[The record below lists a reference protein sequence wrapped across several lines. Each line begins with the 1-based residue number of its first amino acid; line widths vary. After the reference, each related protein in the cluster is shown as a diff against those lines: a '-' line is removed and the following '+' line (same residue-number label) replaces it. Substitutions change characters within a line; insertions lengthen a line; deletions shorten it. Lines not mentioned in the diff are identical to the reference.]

1 MAARL
6 NQNYRLVLDAIAEY
20 RVLTVNQLATVISC
34 NRQVGRRYLKALEE
48 AGLVQLS
55 PRGIG
60 RGRGRPERVASL
72 TNQGVDL
79 LRSEGVFTWEVPHHR
94 VTSETLRNLE
104 HQILL
109 NWFRVHLVHVE
120 KHMRK
125 SWIRFLASTSPF
137 LQRDSKEHVIIH
149 DYAPIANDSEETVG
163 FTPDGVW
170 SLTDKERDRT
180 FLFFLEVDMG
190 TESIISPQY
199 NMQDIQQKVLN
210 YGSYFDSNRYKR
222 YEHIWGCKL
231 KGFRLLFLTHTIV
244 RLTALC
250 NLVREMPETDF
261 VWLTEQSR
269 LFESGVSGDVW
280 IRGGHIDIPRE
291 SVFGSL
297 SCSMPI
303 LV

>member
-1 MAARL
+1 MAAKL
-6 NQNYRLVLDAIAEY
+6 NQNYRLVLEAIAEY
-20 RVLTVNQLATVISC
+20 RVLTVNQLATVVSC

-55 PRGIG
+55 LRGIG

-72 TNQGVDL
+72 TDQGVDL
-79 LRSEGVFTWEVPHHR
+79 LRSEGVFTWEVPHHH
-94 VTSETLRNLE
+94 VTAETLRNLE

-120 KHMRK
+120 KHMPK

-137 LQRDSKEHVIIH
+137 LRRDSKERSMIF
-149 DYAPIANDSEETVG
+149 DSAPIAGGSDEMVG

-170 SLTDKERDRT
+170 SLTDRECGQT
-180 FLFFLEVDMG
+180 VLFFLEVDMG
-190 TESIISPQY
+190 TESIISPQH

-210 YGSYFDSNRYKR
+210 YSSYFDSNRYKR
-222 YEHIWGCKL
+222 YEQTWGCEL
-231 KGFRLLFLTHTIV
+231 KGFRLLFLTHTIT

-250 NLVREMPETDF
+250 NLAREMPETDF

-269 LFESGVSGDVW
+269 LFELGVSGDIW
-280 IRGGHIDIPRE
+280 ARGGHVDIPCE

-297 SCSMPI
+297 LCSMPI
-303 LV
+303 PV